1 MFYEAYSFNSDISNW
16 DVSNVEGFNIM
27 FYGKYEASSCE
38 SFVRLCSNIGT
49 TTYTYCSSLD
59 AKSFNQDLS
68 SWNMKTASK
77 AEEMF
82 KGATSFNQ
90 NLCAWSDSF
99 PYGNA
104 DGIFEDTNCKIQ
116 DDPRRQFQG
125 PFCASDCTEP
135 IENEDDNSGDDTVDG
150 NGETGEET
158 DDAVATD
165 DEPVDEV
172 VDTVTTATEPAVLT
186 TPESVSA
193 TEPAIITTPESV
205 DATEPAIV
213 STTTP
218 EPADDNE
225 PSAATEGVPPP
236 APEAVTDTSSASL
249 HSNGGFVFMGAMA
262 IGMILSVFV

>member
-1 MFYEAYSFNSDISNW
+1 MYVYAQIRYHNLHN
-16 DVSNVEGFNIM
+16 
-27 FYGKYEASSCE
+27 
-38 SFVRLCSNIGT
+38 
-49 TTYTYCSSLD
+49 CSSLD

-68 SWNMKTASK
+68 SWNMKSASK
-77 AEEMF
+77 AKEMF

-104 DGIFEDTNCKIQ
+104 DGIFEDTNCRIQ

-135 IENEDDNSGDDTVDG
+135 IENENDDSGEDTVDG
-150 NGETGEET
+150 NEET
-158 DDAVATD
+158 DDVVATD

-193 TEPAIITTPESV
+193 TEPAIVTTPESV

-213 STTTP
+213 TTP
-218 EPADDNE
+218 AVDTE
-225 PSAATEGVPPP
+225 PSDKTNFPPPP
-236 APEAVTDTSSASL
+236 APGATAPSSASL
-249 HSNGGFVFMGAMA
+249 HSNGGLIVVSMA
-262 IGMILSVFV
+262 IGLVLSFFV

>member
-1 MFYEAYSFNSDISNW
+1 
-16 DVSNVEGFNIM
+16 
-27 FYGKYEASSCE
+27 
-38 SFVRLCSNIGT
+38 
-49 TTYTYCSSLD
+49 
-59 AKSFNQDLS
+59 
-68 SWNMKTASK
+68 MKTATK

-135 IENEDDNSGDDTVDG
+135 IENEDDNSGEDTVDG
-150 NGETGEET
+150 NEET
-158 DDAVATD
+158 DDVLATK
-165 DEPVDEV
+165 EPVDEV

-213 STTTP
+213 TTTEP
-218 EPADDNE
+218 DYTEPADDTE

-236 APEAVTDTSSASL
+236 APDAVTDTSSASL

>member
-1 MFYEAYSFNSDISNW
+1 
-16 DVSNVEGFNIM
+16 
-27 FYGKYEASSCE
+27 
-38 SFVRLCSNIGT
+38 
-49 TTYTYCSSLD
+49 
-59 AKSFNQDLS
+59 
-68 SWNMKTASK
+68 
-77 AEEMF
+77 MF

-104 DGIFEDTNCKIQ
+104 DGIFEDTNCRIQ

-135 IENEDDNSGDDTVDG
+135 IENENDDSGEDTVDG
-150 NGETGEET
+150 NEET
-158 DDAVATD
+158 DDVVATD

-186 TPESVSA
+186 TPESVLA
-193 TEPAIITTPESV
+193 TEPAIVTTTTPESV
-205 DATEPAIV
+205 DDT
-213 STTTP
+213 
-218 EPADDNE
+218 D
-225 PSAATEGVPPP
+225 PSAATDGVPPP

-249 HSNGGFVFMGAMA
+249 HSNGGFFIMGAVA

>member
-1 MFYEAYSFNSDISNW
+1 M
-16 DVSNVEGFNIM
+16 
-27 FYGKYEASSCE
+27 
-38 SFVRLCSNIGT
+38 
-49 TTYTYCSSLD
+49 
-59 AKSFNQDLS
+59 KS
-68 SWNMKTASK
+68 ASK
-77 AEEMF
+77 AKEMF

-104 DGIFEDTNCKIQ
+104 DGIFEDTNCRIQ

-135 IENEDDNSGDDTVDG
+135 IENENDDSGEDTVDG
-150 NGETGEET
+150 NEET
-158 DDAVATD
+158 DDVVATD

-213 STTTP
+213 TTTTP
-218 EPADDNE
+218 ESVDDTE
-225 PSAATEGVPPP
+225 PSAATDGVPPP

-249 HSNGGFVFMGAMA
+249 HSNGGFFIMGAVA